1 MNVVFLFEFF
11 CFGTQNFPNWN
22 FDLWGPALFL
32 EDRDFGFI
40 DVGVKSAQF
49 SFRRARFCCMVCAV
63 ERSRTKSTVSHRCF
77 ISFSVS
83 ALLGLKNVEG

>member
-32 EDRDFGFI
+32 EDLDFGFI
-40 DVGVKSAQF
+40 DVGV
-49 SFRRARFCCMVCAV
+49 
-63 ERSRTKSTVSHRCF
+63 
-77 ISFSVS
+77 
-83 ALLGLKNVEG
+83 